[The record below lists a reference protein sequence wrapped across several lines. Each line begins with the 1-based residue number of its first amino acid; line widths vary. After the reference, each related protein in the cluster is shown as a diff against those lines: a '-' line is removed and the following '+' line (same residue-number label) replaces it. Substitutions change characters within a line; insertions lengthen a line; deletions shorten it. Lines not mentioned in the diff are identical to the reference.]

1 MNLNRT
7 EFDVIILGGGI
18 TGAGTARDC
27 ALRGLSVLLIEKGD
41 ISNGATGRNH
51 GLLHSGARYAVTDR
65 ESAEECIRENR
76 ILKSVAPHC
85 VEDTS
90 GVFITLPEDDLS
102 YQSTFVD
109 SCLAA
114 GIDAEVM
121 DPKKVLAM
129 EPSVNPD
136 IIGAVRVPDGAVDP
150 FRLCASNIHDA
161 RLHGAVVLTYHEV
174 IRFIQEGTDILGVEV
189 RDVKTGETSE
199 FCAPV
204 TVNACGIWGWKM
216 VRMAGAELG
225 MFPAKGS
232 MLIYSRRVNKMAINR
247 CRKPANADIL
257 VPGGPVSV
265 IGTTSSRVPFD
276 QCDNPSVTKEEVD
289 ELLREGEKLAPVLSG
304 ARILRAYAGVRPLVS
319 MDNDPS
325 GRSVSRGFVCIDHQ
339 SRDGIGGFVTIAG
352 GKLTSYR
359 LMAEKTADL
368 VCAKLGVSRI
378 CRTAE
383 LILPDPSC
391 RDAREEYDGPMVCEC
406 EKITE
411 NELRKYA
418 SRDGVNRLSGFR
430 RRSRFGM
437 GVCQG
442 ILCACRASA
451 ILSAETG
458 DACRASEDLHGFMHE
473 RWKGL
478 SPVAWGDTLREI
490 ERTQWI
496 DSEIIGINGDQA

>member
-1 MNLNRT
+1 MILNQT

-27 ALRGLSVLLIEKGD
+27 AMRGLRVLLIEKGD

-76 ILKSVAPHC
+76 ILKSIAPHC

-90 GVFITLPEDDLS
+90 GLFVTLPEDDLG
-102 YQSTFVD
+102 YQSTFVE

-121 DPKKVLAM
+121 DPREAVLA

-136 IIGAVRVPDGAVDP
+136 ITGAVRVPDGAVDP
-150 FRLCASNIHDA
+150 FKLCAANIFDA
-161 RLHGAVVLTYHEV
+161 RIHGAVVLTYHEV
-174 IRFIQEGTDILGVEV
+174 CGFIKEGADVIGVRTRE
-189 RDVKTGETSE
+189 RKTGDTRE
-199 FCAPV
+199 FRAPV
-204 TVNACGIWGWKM
+204 TVNACGIWGQEM

-232 MLIYSRRVNKMAINR
+232 MLIYSRRVNRMAINR

-257 VPGGPVSV
+257 VPGGPVCV
-265 IGTTSSRVPFD
+265 IGTTSSRVPFE
-276 QCDNPSVTKEEVD
+276 QCDRPSVTPDEVD
-289 ELLREGEKLAPVLSG
+289 ELMREGARIAPVLAST
-304 ARILRAYAGVRPLVS
+304 RILRAYAGVRPLVS
-319 MDNDPS
+319 VDNDPS
-325 GRSVSRGFVCIDHQ
+325 GRNVSRGFVCIDHLD
-339 SRDGIGGFVTIAG
+339 RDGIGGFVTIVG

-359 LMAEKTADL
+359 LMAEKTADM
-368 VCAKLGVSRI
+368 VCAKLNVSRP
-378 CRTAE
+378 CLTASTV
-383 LILPDPSC
+383 IADPSC
-391 RDAREEYDGPMVCEC
+391 SESREVYDGSLVCEC
-406 EKITE
+406 EKISE
-411 NELRKYA
+411 KELRAYA
-418 SRDGVNRLSGFR
+418 SRDGVDSLSGFR

-442 ILCACRASA
+442 ILCACRAAA
-451 ILSAETG
+451 ILSDEAGCAGGTVA
-458 DACRASEDLHGFMHE
+458 DLRAFMCE

-478 SPVAWGDTLREI
+478 RPISWGDALREA

-496 DSEIIGINGDQA
+496 NSEVIGINGKEQ